1 MRCPNVKC
9 RAELLPEDKH
19 CPLCGTAAD
28 GDGETPAAR
37 TRADVIATVQPQR
50 VTSDQAPANVVA
62 EHGEAYPAL
71 RDRAHVAIAT
81 GSFLRWALS
90 GLGLVLCVLTVIA
103 GHSVGRTLVGLI
115 VGILLLAAG
124 MILGWLIWLRM
135 AVTGEMV
142 YLILDLADTFRRGF
156 GRREQ

>member
-19 CPLCGTAAD
+19 CPLCGTAAA
-28 GDGETPAAR
+28 GDGETATAR
-37 TRADVIATVQPQR
+37 PRDEWVLETAQR
-50 VTSDQAPANVVA
+50 VTSDQAPASVIV

-71 RDRAHVAIAT
+71 RGLSHLAIAT

-90 GLGLVLCVLTVIA
+90 ALSLVLCVLAMIA
-103 GHSVGRTLVGLI
+103 GYREGYTLIGLI
-115 VGILLLAAG
+115 IGILFLAAG
-124 MILGWLIWLRM
+124 MISGWLIWLGM
-135 AVTGEMV
+135 AVAGEMV
-142 YLILDLADTFRRGF
+142 YLILDLAETFRRSF